1 MQAAGVAAVGRPGG
15 PIRCRGDARLGATAS
30 VVATTAMDRSKVAMS
45 WLRPVEKLLAASVA
59 SGWTSDGSGAPP
71 LPPSLVETL
80 T

>member
-1 MQAAGVAAVGRPGG
+1 
-15 PIRCRGDARLGATAS
+15 
-30 VVATTAMDRSKVAMS
+30 MS